1 MSQLVNSI
9 LFFIGT
15 ILTVVER
22 VRFEKTARDND
33 PKYVALYREHNT
45 LLILVLAA
53 LCVFCTCNYF
63 NI

>member
-9 LFFIGT
+9 IFFIGI
-15 ILTVVER
+15 ILTIVER
-22 VRFEKTARDND
+22 VRFEKTASDND

-53 LCVFCTCNYF
+53 LCVSCVFNYF
-63 NI
+63 IV